1 MPVYEIRIEPID
13 PVLFGDNRSARAG
26 FDHLLRDQDPSPL
39 TLHGAIGRY
48 LQRRNG
54 GNWPGELLGE
64 WQSDVLDPR
73 QRIAELRGFCLHGLG
88 GGRFF
93 PCPRHLRSTLR
104 DGHREAKPRPADLL
118 VPREPD
124 RSRSSSPW
132 PRLLLPEEDGPLADE
147 AKEEL
152 VLSERGLGEVLRGEV
167 PEEAELPGAL
177 FRAEPRPGIAVD
189 NHAGTAIEGRFFTR
203 PYRRF
208 LPAARGDGAAP
219 AGLTAWLETLAT
231 VQLDLSD
238 GVGFLGGDR
247 RRARFEIDRCE
258 EPLEA
263 LREQVAEAAGES
275 PSRGFLLALLT
286 PAVETGAAVEAVGMP
301 AVAAA
306 LGRAVYSSGWDVEAR
321 KPREIQAL
329 VPAGSVYFFDW
340 PADAPPGPAR
350 AGLIRRLWLCPLHS
364 QGAAAGFGRCLPGI
378 WR

>member
-1 MPVYEIRIEPID
+1 MAVYEVRIEPLD
-13 PVLFGDNRSARAG
+13 PLLFGDNRSARAG

-48 LQRRNG
+48 LQRCNG
-54 GNWPGELLGE
+54 GTWPGELLGE
-64 WQSDVLDPR
+64 WQSDVLAPR
-73 QRIAELRGFCLHGLG
+73 RRIAELRGFCLHGPG

-93 PCPRHLRSTLR
+93 PCPRHLRCTFREGLR
-104 DGHREAKPRPADLL
+104 DAKPRPADLL
-118 VPREPD
+118 VPREQD

-132 PRLLLPEEDGPLADE
+132 PRLLLSEEAEPLADE
-147 AKEEL
+147 IEEEL
-152 VLSERGLGEVLRGEV
+152 VLSESGLADVLCGEM
-167 PEEAELPGAL
+167 PAEAGLPAAL
-177 FRAEPRPGIAVD
+177 FRSEPRPGMAMD
-189 NHAGTAIEGRFFTR
+189 NDAGTAIEGRFFTR

-208 LPAARGDGAAP
+208 QPAVGGPGAAP

-231 VQLDLSD
+231 VKLDLSD

-247 RRARFEIDRCE
+247 RRARFAIGRCE
-258 EPLEA
+258 EPLES

-286 PAVETGAAVEAVGMP
+286 PAVETGAAVVAAGMP

-306 LGRAVYSSGWDVEAR
+306 LGRPVYGSGWDVEAGQ
-321 KPREIQAL
+321 PREIRSL

-364 QGAAAGFGRCLPGI
+364 RGAAVGFGRCLPGI